1 MTNAFFDMQSLTLI
15 DFVLRMGAAT
25 LLPFLIGMERFLR
38 RKPIDFRPFVIISVS
53 ACGLAVG
60 AMEMMA
66 QTAAPQAQIDP
77 SRVFEGVITGIG
89 FLGAGAMFR
98 RGSFVQGAGSA
109 SAIWAAGAIGLICGF
124 GEIWLAATITAII
137 LILLIVSGPFTEEWD
152 PEASHDAPA
161 ESTNAPPGLGN

>member
-1 MTNAFFDMQSLTLI
+1 MFDLDSLTWAA
-15 DFVLRMGAAT
+15 FALRMGAAT
-25 LLPFLIGMERFLR
+25 LFPFLIGMERFLR
-38 RKPIDFRPFVIISVS
+38 RKPIDFRPFVIISVG
-53 ACGLAVG
+53 ACGLSVG
-60 AMEMMA
+60 ALEMMA
-66 QTAAPQAQIDP
+66 QTADPQTQIDP

-124 GEIWLAATITAII
+124 GEIWLAATMTVII

-152 PEASHDAPA
+152 PEASHEEAAQATQTQMGRGAD
-161 ESTNAPPGLGN
+161 